1 MASSSGTK
9 TGKTNTMPKYKEYFQ
24 KMLDQNKEVFDKFRI
39 IHDEYTL
46 NPDKFQEKLNAEGSK
61 IMYIVRKYE
70 DMLCGRSE
78 GTGYGAYSGKLA
90 EKFQE
95 EVRKHFPQIDSIG
108 IIRKKRD
115 TFNIKRIKL

>member
-1 MASSSGTK
+1 
-9 TGKTNTMPKYKEYFQ
+9 
-24 KMLDQNKEVFDKFRI
+24 MLDQNKEAFDKFRI
-39 IHDEYTL
+39 VHDEYAL

-61 IMYIVRKYE
+61 IMYLVRKYE

-95 EVRKHFPQIDSIG
+95 EVRRAFPQIDSIG
-108 IIRKKRD
+108 IISKKKAEF
-115 TFNIKRIKL
+115 TIKKISF